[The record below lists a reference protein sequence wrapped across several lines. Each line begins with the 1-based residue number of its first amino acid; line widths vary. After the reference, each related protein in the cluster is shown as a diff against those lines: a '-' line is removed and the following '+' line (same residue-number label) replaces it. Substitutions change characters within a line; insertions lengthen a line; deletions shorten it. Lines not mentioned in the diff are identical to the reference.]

1 MMAYIQDKGKVIKT
15 RETMNLPW
23 EHLLPC
29 REQWIISRLCTR
41 RRCGWCLR
49 WCQNSNCSFF
59 CTARPESCPHCRQ
72 LHICVLDCI
81 FRVVWEDFNR
91 CWDVIGF
98 WLCSLHCTIFRPIG
112 QIGLWVWSK
121 QTWSLL
127 NVEVETSRS
136 EKTGIQRWFEQQ
148 REKRAWILLFF
159 PDHWRYHTALWEKI
173 KRVLC
178 RLGCSWAANCLLGSL
193 F

>member
-23 EHLLPC
+23 EHFLPC
-29 REQWIISRLCTR
+29 REQWILSRRCAR

-72 LHICVLDCI
+72 LHMCSRLCVQDCLGR
-81 FRVVWEDFNR
+81 FQQVLR
-91 CWDVIGF
+91 CDRILALF
-98 WLCSLHCTIFRPIG
+98 SSLHNFRPIG

-148 REKRAWILLFF
+148 RETHAWILLFF

-178 RLGCSWAANCLLGSL
+178 RLGCSWAANCWLGSL

>member
-1 MMAYIQDKGKVIKT
+1 MKWKYQEYMMVYIQDKGKVIKT

-23 EHLLPC
+23 EHFLPC
-29 REQWIISRLCTR
+29 REQWILSRRCACRT
-41 RRCGWCLR
+41 CGWCLR
-49 WCQNSNCSFF
+49 WCQNSNWS
-59 CTARPESCPHCRQ
+59 
-72 LHICVLDCI
+72 
-81 FRVVWEDFNR
+81 
-91 CWDVIGF
+91 
-98 WLCSLHCTIFRPIG
+98 IG

-159 PDHWRYHTALWEKI
+159 PYHWRYHTALWEKI

-178 RLGCSWAANCLLGSL
+178 RLGCSWAANCWLGSL